1 MAFPLF
7 GQTHR
12 GKFISHCDSVHRNIK
27 IYINL
32 FNQNQSFMKHTSSM
46 RCMPI
51 FIIVVI
57 VSSISLKT
65 NKQTNKKTGCTNY
78 TEFSTHKMSGHVHS
92 ETLSRGL

>member
-32 FNQNQSFMKHTSSM
+32 FNQNQSFMKQYFLYEMHAYFYYCCYSL
-46 RCMPI
+46 I
-51 FIIVVI
+51 YFI
-57 VSSISLKT
+57 K
-65 NKQTNKKTGCTNY
+65 NKQTNKQKNWLY
-78 TEFSTHKMSGHVHS
+78 QLH
-92 ETLSRGL
+92 